1 MDIATLA
8 ASPLD
13 AYIQFKYPEIKDLLK
28 HFLTL
33 ISGTLVFSVTF
44 SEKVIDFHKSAK
56 AQKISVFAA
65 WTLFAVALA
74 ACGAGIYLNYLT
86 AEAALAAKLTGNLS
100 AFRSLEG
107 LSYLAQDL
115 AGLLYVIG
123 LFVLVASAVVRVR
136 THAPTDAK

>member
-1 MDIATLA
+1 MDISALS

-33 ISGTLVFSVTF
+33 ISATLVFSVTF
-44 SEKVIDFHKSAK
+44 SEKVVDFHKSART
-56 AQKISVFAA
+56 QKLTVFLA
-65 WTLFAVALA
+65 WILLAVALA

-86 AEAALAAKLTGNLS
+86 AEAAIAAKSSGNIS
-100 AFRSLEG
+100 AFRALEG

-123 LFVLVASAVVRVR
+123 LFVLVTSAVVRVR
-136 THAPTDAK
+136 SQDRAVPK